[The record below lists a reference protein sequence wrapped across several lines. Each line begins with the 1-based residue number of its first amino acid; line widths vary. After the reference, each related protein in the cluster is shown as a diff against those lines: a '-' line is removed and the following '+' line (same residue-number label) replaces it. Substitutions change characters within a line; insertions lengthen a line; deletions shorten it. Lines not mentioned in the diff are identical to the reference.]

1 LREEEEEEEE
11 EEENERSC
19 GRGRKTG
26 NNMNHNIQRMR
37 DIIPSRHS
45 ILPSYL
51 HRTQKSSLKLKTK
64 LHSSRIGLTRSNAQD
79 TRAKRMRVTAGA
91 FAYIWSLSGFNLP
104 PIEIDKAVPS
114 SSSFITPSEVMN

>member
-1 LREEEEEEEE
+1 LREEEEE

-64 LHSSRIGLTRSNAQD
+64 LHSSRTGLTRSNAQD
-79 TRAKRMRVTAGA
+79 TRAKRVTAGA
-91 FAYIWSLSGFNLP
+91 FAYIWSLSEFDVP
-104 PIEIDKAVPS
+104 PTEIDKAVPS